1 MHHLL
6 SGELASW
13 GYVAVLLL
21 VGLEYMG
28 IPLPGE
34 TALVGAAI
42 LAAEGS
48 LSIGWVWVAG
58 CVASIVGATIGYVI
72 GRRFG
77 LPLALKYGRYI
88 HLDEGR
94 LKIGQYLFLRYGF
107 AIVFLGR
114 FVALLRALSAFLA
127 GVNLFDRRQFALAN
141 VLGAIVWTSVY
152 ACGGY
157 LLGEAFE
164 LYARPV
170 AIGAAVIVVIIVVAT
185 GRAIARLEPVLR
197 AKAEAAM
204 PGPLRI

>member
-1 MHHLL
+1 MSHLL
-6 SGELASW
+6 GSELASF

-58 CVASIVGATIGYVI
+58 CAASILGASIGYAL

-77 LPLALKYGRYI
+77 LPLALKYGRHI

-127 GVNLFDRRQFALAN
+127 GVNRFDSRQFFLAN
-141 VLGAIVWTSVY
+141 VLGAAVWTSVY
-152 ACGGY
+152 AFGGY

-164 LYARPV
+164 HYARPV
-170 AIGAAVIVVIIVVAT
+170 AIGAAIIVVIVVLAT

-197 AKAEAAM
+197 AKAEAAI
-204 PGPLRI
+204 PGPLQS